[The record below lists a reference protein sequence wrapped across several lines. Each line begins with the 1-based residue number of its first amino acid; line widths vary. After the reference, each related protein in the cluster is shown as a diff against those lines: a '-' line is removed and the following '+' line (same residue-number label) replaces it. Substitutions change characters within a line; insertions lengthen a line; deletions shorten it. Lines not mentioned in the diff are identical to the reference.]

1 MKTLTLGSL
10 FDGIG
15 GFPLAAQRCGIKT
28 LWASEIEPACIEI
41 TKRHFPKMEHLGDI
55 TQIDGGKIPPVDI
68 ISFGSPCQDLSSAGK
83 QKGLSGER
91 SGLFLDAIRIIY
103 EMRRA
108 TNGRYPTFVVWENV
122 SGAFSSNKGKDFRI
136 VLEKI
141 TNADIPMPVSGKWAT
156 AGMVRGCR
164 GGANAAWRLLD
175 SQYWGVPQR
184 RKRIFLVG
192 DFRAER
198 APQILFELESVLG
211 YTETR
216 GKKRKGITP
225 AFVGDLEVKG
235 GFNGNSCIADFGRT
249 ADRIYYNADKSRTL
263 TATTGGGGSATGN
276 YLDISEVRPINLQV
290 ATRCKA
296 LGERTGLG
304 IGKDGDPAN
313 TLQEQHSHGVFA
325 AIAYD
330 ESQITFTTNRSN
342 PKINDP
348 CHSIGATNAGRAI
361 VIRAAEI
368 YPIRDPQLNR
378 DSNGFVVGS
387 EGDPAPTI
395 SAMERHAIAACFAPG
410 GFGDYKEGVGTLR
423 ASAGKHGISS
433 ANIVVAGEAA
443 GFVNT
448 TGKTVTGTLDSN
460 YYKGTGA
467 RSGVER
473 EVVGVIK
480 PDYIQK
486 NVGDLNELVTC
497 YAPSS
502 YGTYKEGFGPL
513 RQTGF
518 GDSENLIVIFKKIA
532 YWIKYELRKL
542 TPLECERLQGFPDYW
557 TKYGES
563 GAELPDTPRY
573 KALGNSLTVPCAERV
588 FRGIIAVISGNVIKK
603 DSEV

>member
-15 GFPLAAQRCGIKT
+15 GFPLAAQRCGIRT
-28 LWASEIEPACIEI
+28 VWASEIEPACIAI
-41 TKRHFPKMEHLGDI
+41 TKRHFPRMEHLGDI

-68 ISFGSPCQDLSSAGK
+68 ISFGSPCQDLSTAGK

-91 SGLFLDAIRIIY
+91 SGLFLDAVRIIY

-108 TNGRYPTFVVWENV
+108 TNGRYPTFIIWENV
-122 SGAFSSNKGKDFRI
+122 SGAFSSNKGNDFRI

-141 TNADIPMPVSGKWAT
+141 TNSRVPMPNSGRWAT

-164 GGANAAWRLLD
+164 GGASVAWRLLD

-198 APQILFELESVLG
+198 APEILFKPESELG
-211 YTETR
+211 YIDTR
-216 GKKRKGITP
+216 RPKRERIAA
-225 AFVGDLEVKG
+225 AFVRDFEVAGGLEE
-235 GFNGNSCIADFGRT
+235 NSCVADFGRT

-304 IGKDGDPAN
+304 IGENNDPAY
-313 TLQEQHSHGVFA
+313 TLQEQHSHAVFA
-325 AIAYD
+325 
-330 ESQITFTTNRSN
+330 
-342 PKINDP
+342 
-348 CHSIGATNAGRAI
+348 
-361 VIRAAEI
+361 V
-368 YPIRDPQLNR
+368 YPMRDPQLNQNA
-378 DSNGFVVGS
+378 NGFVVGNDS
-387 EGDPAPTI
+387 DPAPTL
-395 SAMERHAIAACFAPG
+395 SATERHAIAACFADNSNE
-410 GFGDYKEGVGTLR
+410 F
-423 ASAGKHGISS
+423 
-433 ANIVVAGEAA
+433 AA
-443 GFVNT
+443 
-448 TGKTVTGTLDSN
+448 
-460 YYKGTGA
+460 
-467 RSGVER
+467 
-473 EVVGVIK
+473 
-480 PDYIQK
+480 
-486 NVGDLNELVTC
+486 C

-518 GDSENLIVIFKKIA
+518 GDSENLIVILNKIA

-563 GAELPDTPRY
+563 GEELPDTPRY
-573 KALGNSLTVPCAERV
+573 KALGNSLTVQCAERI
-588 FRGIIAVISGNVIKK
+588 FRGIIAVVNNNPIK
-603 DSEV
+603 

>member
-41 TKRHFPKMEHLGDI
+41 TKRHFPRMEHLGDI

-68 ISFGSPCQDLSSAGK
+68 ISFGSPCQDLSTAGK

-108 TNGRYPTFVVWENV
+108 TNGKYPTFIVWENV
-122 SGAFSSNKGKDFRI
+122 SGAFNSNKGNDFRI

-141 TNADIPMPVSGKWAT
+141 TNTHIPMPKSGKWAT

-164 GGANAAWRLLD
+164 GGAGVAWRLLD

-198 APQILFELESVLG
+198 SPEILFKSESELG
-211 YTETR
+211 YIDTR
-216 GKKRKGITP
+216 RPKNERIAA
-225 AFVGDLEVKG
+225 AFVRDFEVAG
-235 GFNGNSCIADFGRT
+235 GLKENRCVADFGRT

-263 TATTGGGGSATGN
+263 TATTGDGGSATGN

-304 IGKDGDPAN
+304 IGDNGAPAN
-313 TLQEQHSHGVFA
+313 TLQEQHCHGVFA
-325 AIAYD
+325 VVAYD
-330 ESQITFTTNRSN
+330 EAQITSKVNASN
-342 PKINDP
+342 PKLNAP
-348 CHSIGATNAGRAI
+348 CHTLCKDNAGRA
-361 VIRAAEI
+361 VAVRLEAV
-368 YPIRDPQLNR
+368 YPIRDPNINK
-378 DSNGFVVGS
+378 SANGFIVSKDGA
-387 EGDPAPTI
+387 PAPTL
-395 SAMERHAIAACFAPG
+395 SATDRHAVAACYVNSSG
-410 GFGDYKEGVGTLR
+410 N
-423 ASAGKHGISS
+423 GI
-433 ANIVVAGEAA
+433 
-443 GFVNT
+443 
-448 TGKTVTGTLDSN
+448 TGTLDAS

-467 RSGVER
+467 RSGKER
-473 EVVGVIK
+473 EFIGVAMFE
-480 PDYIQK
+480 
-486 NVGDLNELVTC
+486 NNSRG
-497 YAPSS
+497 
-502 YGTYKEGFGPL
+502 GYKEGCGTL
-513 RQTGF
+513 RASG
-518 GDSENLIVIFKKIA
+518 GDYGGGSENLIIIFRNVA
-532 YWIKYELRKL
+532 YFARYILRKL

-557 TKYGES
+557 TKYGKS
-563 GAELPDTPRY
+563 DAIISDTARW

-588 FRGIIAVISGNVIKK
+588 FRGIIAAINSGEIK
-603 DSEV
+603 

>member
-68 ISFGSPCQDLSSAGK
+68 ISFGSPCQDLSTAGK

-91 SGLFLDAIRIIY
+91 SGLFLDAVRIIY

-108 TNGRYPTFVVWENV
+108 TNGRYPTFIVWENV
-122 SGAFSSNKGKDFRI
+122 SGAFSSNKGNDFRI

-141 TNADIPMPVSGKWAT
+141 T
-156 AGMVRGCR
+156 
-164 GGANAAWRLLD
+164 
-175 SQYWGVPQR
+175 
-184 RKRIFLVG
+184 
-192 DFRAER
+192 
-198 APQILFELESVLG
+198 
-211 YTETR
+211 
-216 GKKRKGITP
+216 KGIAP
-225 AFVGDLEVKG
+225 AVVGDLEIAG
-235 GFNGNSCIADFGRT
+235 GLVENSCVADFGRT

-290 ATRCKA
+290 ATRCEA

-304 IGKDGDPAN
+304 IGEDGDPAN

-325 AIAYD
+325 A
-330 ESQITFTTNRSN
+330 R
-342 PKINDP
+342 
-348 CHSIGATNAGRAI
+348 
-361 VIRAAEI
+361 VV
-368 YPIRDPQLNR
+368 YPIREPQLNR
-378 DSNGFVVGS
+378 DSNGFVVGR

-423 ASAGKHGISS
+423 ASAGKHGTSS
-433 ANIVVAGEAA
+433 ANIVIAGEAA
-443 GFVNT
+443 GFVNI
-448 TGKTVTGTLDSN
+448 TGKSVTGTLDSN

-467 RSGVER
+467 RSGIER

-480 PDYIQK
+480 PVYTK
-486 NVGDLNELVTC
+486 ENVGDVDELVKMFENNSRGGYREGC
-497 YAPSS
+497 
-502 YGTYKEGFGPL
+502 GTL
-513 RQTGF
+513 RASG
-518 GDSENLIVIFKKIA
+518 GDCGGGSENLIAIFNKIA
-532 YWIKYELRKL
+532 YYIKYELRKL

-563 GAELPDTPRY
+563 GAELSDTPRY

-588 FRGIIAVISGNVIKK
+588 FRGIIAVTSGNVIKK

>member
-68 ISFGSPCQDLSSAGK
+68 ISFGSPCQDLSTAGK

-91 SGLFLDAIRIIY
+91 SGLFLNAVRIIY

-108 TNGRYPTFVVWENV
+108 TNGRYPTFIVWENV
-122 SGAFSSNKGKDFRI
+122 SGAFSSNKGEDFRI

-164 GGANAAWRLLD
+164 GGANVAWRLLD
-175 SQYWGVPQR
+175 SQYWGPPQR

-211 YTETR
+211 YTETCA
-216 GKKRKGITP
+216 KERKGITP

-235 GFNGNSCIADFGRT
+235 GLNENGCIADFGRT

-290 ATRCKA
+290 ATRCEA

-304 IGKDGDPAN
+304 IGEDGDPAN

-325 AIAYD
+325 ARVVY
-330 ESQITFTTNRSN
+330 T
-342 PKINDP
+342 
-348 CHSIGATNAGRAI
+348 
-361 VIRAAEI
+361 
-368 YPIRDPQLNR
+368 IRDPQLNR
-378 DSNGFVVGS
+378 DSNGFVVGR

-423 ASAGKHGISS
+423 ASAGKHGTSS
-433 ANIVVAGEAA
+433 ANIVIAGEAA
-443 GFVNT
+443 GFVNI
-448 TGKTVTGTLDSN
+448 TGKSVTGTLDSN

-467 RSGVER
+467 RSGIER

-480 PDYIQK
+480 PVYTK
-486 NVGDLNELVTC
+486 ENVGDVDELVKMFENNSRGGYREGC
-497 YAPSS
+497 
-502 YGTYKEGFGPL
+502 GTL
-513 RQTGF
+513 RASG
-518 GDSENLIVIFKKIA
+518 GDCGGGSENLIAIFNKIA
-532 YWIKYELRKL
+532 YYIKYELRKL

-563 GAELPDTPRY
+563 GAELSDTPRY

-588 FRGIIAVISGNVIKK
+588 FRGIIAVTSGNVIKK